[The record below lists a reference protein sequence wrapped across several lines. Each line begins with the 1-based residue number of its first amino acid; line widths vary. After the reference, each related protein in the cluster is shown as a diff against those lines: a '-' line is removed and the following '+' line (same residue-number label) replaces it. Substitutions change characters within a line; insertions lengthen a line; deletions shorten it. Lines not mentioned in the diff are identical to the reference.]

1 MKTRNILFA
10 IALMGSITCSVA
22 QNVTILHMKDGTTR
36 RYTNGS
42 KETTNIRFYEYAP
55 SETDTPHFTTTHDNG
70 YQATWDVNQVWMIDG
85 KYVVGLFWQSDIPN
99 NFQARHGVCLGTK
112 PGLTVDDCDNKTY
125 ATDLDGYPGCHYMVI
140 GEKWNKYMWMT
151 INVENKE
158 PSFYIYDKDNN
169 RIITPLALGQTYY
182 YRTFAECQ
190 VEENGQ
196 QKTTVMYGTEQ
207 SFKVPKLMADFG
219 YANPARFSFDA
230 LEAFAKH
237 FPDGVTAPTWEQMES
252 LWNLWLSTDEAK
264 QMDLSANISSMTFDD
279 GQGYTI
285 NRIPD
290 EFYNWMINLE
300 IYIDPMDGIFEV
312 SQYQNGQTLELEPT
326 ITPRLVSNV
335 DASWGVPGNKYVRFE
350 QNKTTI
356 NHSVTYRSD
365 EVVAGVPYE
374 IIIVFAP
381 ETVESEQL
389 STKVKVSANA
399 MEDNTSDEL
408 VNSKEIPAD
417 KTTVAQVA
425 EKYSITSMG
434 IDLKIETRVSSAEL
448 RQKRFDRNMRIAEIR
463 LKPVKE

>member
-1 MKTRNILFA
+1 MKTRNILFV
-10 IALMGSITCSVA
+10 IALIGSMTCSLA
-22 QNVTILHMKDGTTR
+22 QDVTILHMKDGTTR
-36 RYTNGS
+36 RYTNGI
-42 KETTNIRFYEYAP
+42 KEATNIRFYEYAP
-55 SETDTPHFTTTHDNG
+55 SETETPHFETTHDNG
-70 YQATWDVNQVWMIDG
+70 YQATWDVNQVWTIDG

-99 NFQARHGVCLGTK
+99 NFQARHGVCFGTK

-140 GEKWNKYMWMT
+140 GEKWKKYMEMT

-158 PSFYIYDKDNN
+158 PLFYIYDENNN
-169 RIITPLALGQTYY
+169 RIITPLELGQTYY

-196 QKTTVMYGTEQ
+196 QKTIVMYGTER

-219 YANPARFSFDA
+219 YANPARFSLDA
-230 LEAFAKH
+230 LEAFAKY
-237 FPDGVTAPTWEQMES
+237 FPEGVTAPTWEQMES

-264 QMDLSANISSMTFDD
+264 QIDLSADISSMTFDD

-290 EFYNWMINLE
+290 EFYTWMINRE
-300 IYIDPMDGIFEV
+300 IYIDPLDGIFEV
-312 SQYQNGQTLELEPT
+312 SQSQNSRTLELEPT

-335 DASWGVPGNKYVRFE
+335 DASWGVPDNKYVRFE

-356 NHSVTYRSD
+356 NHSVTYRSN
-365 EVVAGVPYE
+365 EAVAGVPYD

-389 STKVKVSANA
+389 PTKVRVSANA
-399 MEDNTSDEL
+399 VGDNTSDDL
-408 VNSKEIPAD
+408 VDSKEIPAD
-417 KTTVAQVA
+417 KTTAIQVA
-425 EKYSITSMG
+425 NEYSVNSMG
-434 IDLKIETRVSSAEL
+434 IDLKIGTRVSSAEL
-448 RQKRFDRNMRIAEIR
+448 RQKRFDRNMRIAGIR
-463 LKPVKE
+463 LIPKH